1 MGKNEKTP
9 ISINDKEYM
18 VEDLTDQ
25 QRVMLNHIQD
35 LDRKL
40 SNAQFN
46 LDQLNV
52 GREAFIN
59 MLATSVEQQPE
70 EV

>member
-1 MGKNEKTP
+1 
-9 ISINDKEYM
+9 
-18 VEDLTDQ
+18 
-25 QRVMLNHIQD
+25 MLNHVGD

-40 SNAQFN
+40 SSAQFN

-59 MLATSVEQQPE
+59 MLAGSLEAVEDAA
-70 EV
+70 